1 MNGAAF
7 ADTIKVGVVGPFSG
21 PFAIQGK
28 NFKAGI
34 DAYMALNGSKVGDDD
49 IEIVYRDMPQADPA
63 QAKALAQELVVKEG
77 VQYLAG
83 FYFTPD
89 AMAVTPL
96 LEQANVPLV
105 IMNAATSA
113 IVTKSPL
120 VVRTS
125 FTLWQTSVPMA
136 KVANER
142 GVKKVITVVSDY
154 GPGVDAET
162 AFTTTFEADGGEIVE
177 SIRMPLSTNDF
188 SPIMQRVKDSGAEAV
203 FAFLPSGPTTL
214 GFVKSYNENGAE
226 GGRHPVPGAR
236 RPDPGIRPAGARRLA
251 RSASSPPS
259 TMRSRTIRPRTR
271 SSSRPHARRSAIRP
285 NSRFPSVGAYDGM
298 HVIYKMIEA
307 TGGKQDAQKAV
318 DAVKGLAWESPRGP
332 VSIDAESRHITQNI
346 YLREVAKAE
355 DGTYYNKEIATFEKH
370 DRSWSRGSEIGA
382 FLPHRPGA
390 DASGTDLTRRAA
402 RSCRPSSA
410 SRSTRWP
417 TAWCC
422 SSSRSAC
429 R

>member
-1 MNGAAF
+1 MKTSILAALAVLALSGTAF
-7 ADTIKVGVVGPFSG
+7 ADTVKVGVVGPFSG

-34 DAYMALNGSKVGDDD
+34 DAWMALNGAKVGDDD
-49 IEIVYRDMPQADPA
+49 IEIVYRDLPAADPA
-63 QAKALAQELVVKEG
+63 QSKALAQELVVKEG

-105 IMNAATSA
+105 VMNAATSA

-125 FTLWQTSVPMA
+125 FTTWQTSAPMA
-136 KVANER
+136 KVAKER

-154 GPGVDAET
+154 GPGVDSEN
-162 AFTTTFEADGGEIVE
+162 AFKTTFTAEGGEVVD
-177 SIRMPLSTNDF
+177 SVRMPLSTNDF
-188 SPIMQRVKDSGAEAV
+188 SPIMQRVKDSGADAV

-214 GFVKSYNENGAE
+214 GFVKAYNENGLAKAGVQFLAPGDLTQESDLPALGDAAAGLLTTFHYAVSHDSAE
-226 GGRHPVPGAR
+226 NKTFVEAAR
-236 RPDPGIRPAGARRLA
+236 KAIGNPAEL
-251 RSASSPPS
+251 S
-259 TMRSRTIRPRTR
+259 
-271 SSSRPHARRSAIRP
+271 
-285 NSRFPSVGAYDGM
+285 FPSVGAYDGM

-307 TGGKQDAQKAV
+307 TGGTQDAQKAV

-355 DGTYYNKEIATFEKH
+355 DGSYYNKEIATFEKQG
-370 DRSWSRGSEIGA
+370 D
-382 FLPHRPGA
+382 PG
-390 DASGTDLTRRAA
+390 LAA
-402 RSCRPSSA
+402 LK
-410 SRSTRWP
+410 
-417 TAWCC
+417 
-422 SSSRSAC
+422 
-429 R
+429 